1 MAGTLRYRRY
11 EKVKPYL
18 YILPAFFFLL
28 LFTYY
33 PIIRAVYIGFFNWST
48 DYPVKVFNGIQNY
61 IDILNNAVFWQVIR
75 NTILYSFSTIF
86 MSMSLGLF
94 LAVQVNKNV
103 RAGGFFKVAL
113 FYPMMIPGAAAA
125 LIWLWMYVPTYGVLD
140 HFLSSI
146 GLRGLPWLNST
157 KTALWC
163 IVAVGVWKHV
173 GYYMILFLAGL
184 NNIPGE
190 LDDAAR
196 VEGAGRWTRFWRVT
210 FPLLSS
216 YTFFIFI
223 INIVDSLQS
232 IDLVY
237 IMTQGRP
244 ADSTNLIV
252 YYIYQQ
258 AFRYWNMGV
267 GSALTSMLTLF
278 LLICVVVIF
287 STIGRRIYYEA

>member
-1 MAGTLRYRRY
+1 LTGTLRYRRY
-11 EKVKPYL
+11 EKLKPYL

-33 PIIRAVYIGFFNWST
+33 PIIRAIYISFFNWST

-61 IDILNNAVFWQVIR
+61 IDVLNNAVFWQVIR
-75 NTILYSFSTIF
+75 NTIVYSFSTIF

-140 HFLSSI
+140 YLLSSV

-163 IVAVGVWKHV
+163 IVAVGVWKHI

-184 NNIPGE
+184 TNIPGE

-196 VEGAGRWTRFWRVT
+196 VEGAGSWARFWRVT

-267 GSALTSMLTLF
+267 GSTLTSMLTLF

-287 STIGRRIYYEA
+287 STIGRRVYYEA

>member
-1 MAGTLRYRRY
+1 MAGTPRYRHY
-11 EKVKPYL
+11 EKIKPYL

-33 PIIRAVYIGFFNWST
+33 PIFRAIYVSFFNWST
-48 DYPVKVFNGIQNY
+48 DYPVKVFNGIRNY
-61 IDILNNAVFWQVIR
+61 VDVLHNSVFWHVVR
-75 NTILYSFSTIF
+75 NTAVYSFSTIF
-86 MSMSLGLF
+86 LSMSAGLF
-94 LAVQVNKNV
+94 LALQVNKNV

-140 HFLSSI
+140 HFLASL
-146 GLRGLPWLNST
+146 GLRGLPWLTST

-163 IVAVGVWKHV
+163 IVAVGVWKHM

-184 NNIPGE
+184 NNIPRE
-190 LDDAAR
+190 LEDAAR
-196 VEGAGRWTRFWRVT
+196 VEGAGSWTRFWWIT

-216 YTFFIFI
+216 YTFFIFVV
-223 INIVDSLQS
+223 NIVDSLQS
-232 IDLVY
+232 IDLIY
-237 IMTQGRP
+237 IMTQGSP

-267 GSALTSMLTLF
+267 GSTLTSMLTLF

-287 STIGRRIYYEA
+287 STIGRRVYYEA